1 MKKPLVTRNDI
12 AEAIALHTACM
23 PTREIPGAIA
33 NYFMITRRFYTRT
46 DKAVINRLLIAE
58 IRDYL
63 IEQGRLRYATV
74 AAEMRKEA
82 HRMTGNNLNVEKTAP
97 VASATPSPAVNVI
110 SNTGDTID
118 SQTLLKMV
126 NEARKLCGEPEVRN
140 NKFIEKILD
149 ELEGEDG
156 YTKSATVPPG
166 GGTPMVVITMTYK
179 QALRVAAR
187 ESKAVR
193 RSLHTMIQALEPINV
208 ENHPDEIP
216 VLEWQGVRVVTT
228 ETLARGYGTT
238 PTRIQQ
244 NYNRNEERFVEGK
257 HFFKIKGDEIKS
269 LRLSFSE
276 LQISPK
282 TRSLILWTER
292 GAARM
297 SKIVDTEQAWAFFE
311 KLEDS
316 YFRQKEQQPVAI
328 PQTLPE
334 ALRLAAE
341 LAEQKQLL
349 EQKTH
354 QLNQQ
359 LVAAAPK
366 VDFADRVSAA
376 NGILIGNFA
385 KVVGLK
391 QNALFSWLRQNGI
404 LMAFGARKNVPRQ
417 QYINAGYFTVKEV
430 VLDDENGYQIR
441 LTPQL
446 TGKGQQWLTRKLLDA
461 GLLKPVAIG

>member
-1 MKKPLVTRNDI
+1 MKTPLVTRNDI

-46 DKAVINRLLIAE
+46 DKAVINKLLIAE

-82 HRMTGNNLNVEKTAP
+82 HRMTGNNLNVEKPAP
-97 VASATPSPAVNVI
+97 VASATPAPAVNI
-110 SNTGDTID
+110 IPNTGDTID
-118 SQTLLKMV
+118 SLTLLKMV

-149 ELEGEDG
+149 ELDGEH
-156 YTKSATVPPG
+156 YTKSVVEKMNKTS
-166 GGTPMVVITMTYK
+166 MLVITMTFK

-193 RSLHTMIQALEPINV
+193 RSLIDKLE
-208 ENHPDEIP
+208 
-216 VLEWQGVRVVTT
+216 
-228 ETLARGYGTT
+228 
-238 PTRIQQ
+238 
-244 NYNRNEERFVEGK
+244 
-257 HFFKIKGDEIKS
+257 
-269 LRLSFSE
+269 E
-276 LQISPK
+276 LQQANSP
-282 TRSLILWTER
+282 TPS
-292 GAARM
+292 
-297 SKIVDTEQAWAFFE
+297 
-311 KLEDS
+311 
-316 YFRQKEQQPVAI
+316 I

-341 LAEQKQLL
+341 LAEQKMQL
-349 EQKTH
+349 E
-354 QLNQQ
+354 QQ

-366 VDFADRVSAA
+366 VDFADRVSVA

-430 VLDDENGYQIR
+430 V
-441 LTPQL
+441 
-446 TGKGQQWLTRKLLDA
+446 
-461 GLLKPVAIG
+461 

>member
-1 MKKPLVTRNDI
+1 MKTPLVTRNEI

-82 HRMTGNNLNVEKTAP
+82 HRMTGNNLNVEKPAP
-97 VASATPSPAVNVI
+97 VASATPAPALNVI

-126 NEARKLCGEPEVRN
+126 NEARKLCSEKPVRN
-140 NKFIEKILD
+140 NDFIARVKD
-149 ELEGEDG
+149 ELEGETYEIFVGQKNGAEIDI
-156 YTKSATVPPG
+156 
-166 GGTPMVVITMTYK
+166 ITMTYK

-193 RSLHTMIQALEPINV
+193 RSLIDKLE
-208 ENHPDEIP
+208 
-216 VLEWQGVRVVTT
+216 
-228 ETLARGYGTT
+228 
-238 PTRIQQ
+238 
-244 NYNRNEERFVEGK
+244 
-257 HFFKIKGDEIKS
+257 
-269 LRLSFSE
+269 E
-276 LQISPK
+276 LQQASTASP
-282 TRSLILWTER
+282 
-292 GAARM
+292 
-297 SKIVDTEQAWAFFE
+297 V
-311 KLEDS
+311 
-316 YFRQKEQQPVAI
+316 I

-349 EQKTH
+349 EQKAH

-366 VDFADRVSAA
+366 VDFADRVSGAK
-376 NGILIGNFA
+376 GILIGNFA

-391 QNALFSWLRQNGI
+391 QNALFAWLRENGI
-404 LMAFGARKNVPRQ
+404 LIASGGRKNVPFQ

-430 VLDDENGYQIR
+430 VLDDEDGYQIR

-461 GLLKPVAIG
+461 GLLKPVAAE

>member
-82 HRMTGNNLNVEKTAP
+82 RRMTGNNLNVEKPAP
-97 VASATPSPAVNVI
+97 VALATPSPTVNVI

-140 NKFIEKILD
+140 YKFIEKILD
-149 ELEGEDG
+149 ELDGEH
-156 YTKSATVPPG
+156 YTKSVVEKMNKTS
-166 GGTPMVVITMTYK
+166 MLVITMTYK

-193 RSLHTMIQALEPINV
+193 RSLIDKLE
-208 ENHPDEIP
+208 
-216 VLEWQGVRVVTT
+216 
-228 ETLARGYGTT
+228 
-238 PTRIQQ
+238 
-244 NYNRNEERFVEGK
+244 
-257 HFFKIKGDEIKS
+257 
-269 LRLSFSE
+269 E
-276 LQISPK
+276 LQQANSP
-282 TRSLILWTER
+282 TPS
-292 GAARM
+292 
-297 SKIVDTEQAWAFFE
+297 
-311 KLEDS
+311 
-316 YFRQKEQQPVAI
+316 I

-341 LAEQKQLL
+341 LAEQKMHL
-349 EQKTH
+349 E
-354 QLNQQ
+354 QQ

-366 VDFADRVSAA
+366 VDFADRVSVA

>member
-1 MKKPLVTRNDI
+1 MKTPLVTRNEI
-12 AEAIALHTACM
+12 AEAIALHTTCM

-82 HRMTGNNLNVEKTAP
+82 RRMTGNNLNVEKPAP

-118 SQTLLKMV
+118 SLTLLKMV

-149 ELEGEDG
+149 ELDGEH
-156 YTKSATVPPG
+156 YTKSVVEKMNKTS
-166 GGTPMVVITMTYK
+166 MLVITMTFK
-179 QALRVAAR
+179 QALRVSAR

-193 RSLHTMIQALEPINV
+193 RSLIDKLE
-208 ENHPDEIP
+208 
-216 VLEWQGVRVVTT
+216 
-228 ETLARGYGTT
+228 
-238 PTRIQQ
+238 
-244 NYNRNEERFVEGK
+244 
-257 HFFKIKGDEIKS
+257 
-269 LRLSFSE
+269 E
-276 LQISPK
+276 LQQANSPAP
-282 TRSLILWTER
+282 S
-292 GAARM
+292 
-297 SKIVDTEQAWAFFE
+297 
-311 KLEDS
+311 
-316 YFRQKEQQPVAI
+316 I

-341 LAEQKQLL
+341 LAEQKMQL
-349 EQKTH
+349 E
-354 QLNQQ
+354 QQ

-366 VDFADRVSAA
+366 VDFADRVSVA

>member
-1 MKKPLVTRNDI
+1 
-12 AEAIALHTACM
+12 
-23 PTREIPGAIA
+23 
-33 NYFMITRRFYTRT
+33 
-46 DKAVINRLLIAE
+46 
-58 IRDYL
+58 
-63 IEQGRLRYATV
+63 GRLRYATV

-82 HRMTGNNLNVEKTAP
+82 HRMTSNNLNVKKPAS

-126 NEARKLCGEPEVRN
+126 NEARKLCGENEIRN
-140 NKFIEKILD
+140 NDFLNRIKD
-149 ELEGEDG
+149 ELDGEF
-156 YTKSATVPPG
+156 YETFVKSH
-166 GGTPMVVITMTYK
+166 GTRAGRSFEVITMTYK

-193 RSLHTMIQALEPINV
+193 RSLIDKLE
-208 ENHPDEIP
+208 
-216 VLEWQGVRVVTT
+216 
-228 ETLARGYGTT
+228 
-238 PTRIQQ
+238 
-244 NYNRNEERFVEGK
+244 
-257 HFFKIKGDEIKS
+257 
-269 LRLSFSE
+269 E
-276 LQISPK
+276 LQQANSP
-282 TRSLILWTER
+282 TPS
-292 GAARM
+292 
-297 SKIVDTEQAWAFFE
+297 
-311 KLEDS
+311 
-316 YFRQKEQQPVAI
+316 I

-341 LAEQKQLL
+341 LAEQKMQL
-349 EQKTH
+349 E
-354 QLNQQ
+354 QQ

>member
-82 HRMTGNNLNVEKTAP
+82 HRMTGNNLNVEKPAP
-97 VASATPSPAVNVI
+97 VTSATPAPAVNI
-110 SNTGDTID
+110 IPNTGDTID
-118 SQTLLKMV
+118 SLTLLKMV
-126 NEARKLCGEPEVRN
+126 NEARKLCSEKPVRN
-140 NKFIEKILD
+140 NDFIARVKD
-149 ELEGEDG
+149 ELDGEGYEIF
-156 YTKSATVPPG
+156 V
-166 GGTPMVVITMTYK
+166 TPMDKKKGRADQVVIVMTYK
-179 QALRVAAR
+179 QALRVAAC

-193 RSLHTMIQALEPINV
+193 RSLIDKLE
-208 ENHPDEIP
+208 
-216 VLEWQGVRVVTT
+216 
-228 ETLARGYGTT
+228 
-238 PTRIQQ
+238 
-244 NYNRNEERFVEGK
+244 
-257 HFFKIKGDEIKS
+257 
-269 LRLSFSE
+269 E
-276 LQISPK
+276 LQQENSP
-282 TRSLILWTER
+282 TPS
-292 GAARM
+292 
-297 SKIVDTEQAWAFFE
+297 
-311 KLEDS
+311 
-316 YFRQKEQQPVAI
+316 I

-341 LAEQKQLL
+341 LAEQKMHL
-349 EQKTH
+349 E
-354 QLNQQ
+354 QQ

>member
-82 HRMTGNNLNVEKTAP
+82 HRMTSNNLNVKKPAS

-126 NEARKLCGEPEVRN
+126 NEARKLCGENEIRN
-140 NKFIEKILD
+140 NDFLNRIKD
-149 ELEGEDG
+149 ELDGEF
-156 YTKSATVPPG
+156 YETFVKSH
-166 GGTPMVVITMTYK
+166 GTRAGRSFEVITMTYK

-193 RSLHTMIQALEPINV
+193 RSLIDKLE
-208 ENHPDEIP
+208 
-216 VLEWQGVRVVTT
+216 
-228 ETLARGYGTT
+228 
-238 PTRIQQ
+238 
-244 NYNRNEERFVEGK
+244 
-257 HFFKIKGDEIKS
+257 
-269 LRLSFSE
+269 E
-276 LQISPK
+276 LQQANSPAP
-282 TRSLILWTER
+282 S
-292 GAARM
+292 
-297 SKIVDTEQAWAFFE
+297 
-311 KLEDS
+311 
-316 YFRQKEQQPVAI
+316 I

-341 LAEQKQLL
+341 LAEQKMQL
-349 EQKTH
+349 E
-354 QLNQQ
+354 QQ

-366 VDFADRVSAA
+366 VDFADRVSVA

-461 GLLKPVAIG
+461 GLLKPVAAE

>member
-1 MKKPLVTRNDI
+1 MKTPLVTRNEI
-12 AEAIALHTACM
+12 AEAIALHTTCM

-82 HRMTGNNLNVEKTAP
+82 RRMTGNNLNVEKPAP

-118 SQTLLKMV
+118 SLTLLKMV

-149 ELEGEDG
+149 ELDGEH
-156 YTKSATVPPG
+156 YTKSVVEKMNKTS
-166 GGTPMVVITMTYK
+166 MLVITMTFK

>member
-1 MKKPLVTRNDI
+1 MKKPLVTRNEI

-82 HRMTGNNLNVEKTAP
+82 HRMTSNNLNVEKPAP
-97 VASATPSPAVNVI
+97 VALATPSPTVNVI

-149 ELEGEDG
+149 ELDGEH
-156 YTKSATVPPG
+156 YTKSVVEKMNKTS
-166 GGTPMVVITMTYK
+166 MLVITMTYK

-193 RSLHTMIQALEPINV
+193 RSLIDKLE
-208 ENHPDEIP
+208 
-216 VLEWQGVRVVTT
+216 
-228 ETLARGYGTT
+228 
-238 PTRIQQ
+238 
-244 NYNRNEERFVEGK
+244 
-257 HFFKIKGDEIKS
+257 
-269 LRLSFSE
+269 E
-276 LQISPK
+276 LQQANSP
-282 TRSLILWTER
+282 TPS
-292 GAARM
+292 
-297 SKIVDTEQAWAFFE
+297 
-311 KLEDS
+311 
-316 YFRQKEQQPVAI
+316 I

-341 LAEQKQLL
+341 LAEQKMHL
-349 EQKTH
+349 E
-354 QLNQQ
+354 QQ

-366 VDFADRVSAA
+366 VDFADRVSVA

>member
-46 DKAVINRLLIAE
+46 DKAVINKLLIAE

-82 HRMTGNNLNVEKTAP
+82 HRMTGNNLNVEKPAP
-97 VASATPSPAVNVI
+97 VASATPAPAVNI
-110 SNTGDTID
+110 IPNTEDTID
-118 SQTLLKMV
+118 SLTLLKMV

-149 ELEGEDG
+149 ELDGEH
-156 YTKSATVPPG
+156 YTKSVVEKMNKTS
-166 GGTPMVVITMTYK
+166 MLVITMTFK

-193 RSLHTMIQALEPINV
+193 RSLIDKLE
-208 ENHPDEIP
+208 
-216 VLEWQGVRVVTT
+216 
-228 ETLARGYGTT
+228 
-238 PTRIQQ
+238 
-244 NYNRNEERFVEGK
+244 
-257 HFFKIKGDEIKS
+257 
-269 LRLSFSE
+269 E
-276 LQISPK
+276 LQQANSP
-282 TRSLILWTER
+282 TPS
-292 GAARM
+292 
-297 SKIVDTEQAWAFFE
+297 
-311 KLEDS
+311 
-316 YFRQKEQQPVAI
+316 I

-341 LAEQKQLL
+341 LAEQKMQL
-349 EQKTH
+349 E
-354 QLNQQ
+354 QQ

-366 VDFADRVSAA
+366 VDFADRVSVA

>member
-1 MKKPLVTRNDI
+1 MKKPLVTRNEI
-12 AEAIALHTACM
+12 AEAVALHTACM

-82 HRMTGNNLNVEKTAP
+82 HRMTGNNLNVEKPAP
-97 VASATPSPAVNVI
+97 VTSATPAPAVNI
-110 SNTGDTID
+110 IPNTGDTID
-118 SQTLLKMV
+118 SLTLLKMV

-149 ELEGEDG
+149 ELDGEH
-156 YTKSATVPPG
+156 YTKSVVEKMNKTS
-166 GGTPMVVITMTYK
+166 MLVITMTYK

-193 RSLHTMIQALEPINV
+193 RSLIDKLE
-208 ENHPDEIP
+208 
-216 VLEWQGVRVVTT
+216 
-228 ETLARGYGTT
+228 
-238 PTRIQQ
+238 
-244 NYNRNEERFVEGK
+244 
-257 HFFKIKGDEIKS
+257 
-269 LRLSFSE
+269 E
-276 LQISPK
+276 LQQANSP
-282 TRSLILWTER
+282 TPS
-292 GAARM
+292 
-297 SKIVDTEQAWAFFE
+297 
-311 KLEDS
+311 
-316 YFRQKEQQPVAI
+316 I

-341 LAEQKQLL
+341 LAEQKMQL
-349 EQKTH
+349 E
-354 QLNQQ
+354 QQ

-366 VDFADRVSAA
+366 VDFADRVSVA

-446 TGKGQQWLTRKLLDA
+446 TGKGQQWLTRKLLA
-461 GLLKPVAIG
+461 TGLLKPVAIG

>member
-1 MKKPLVTRNDI
+1 MKTPLVTRNDI

-33 NYFMITRRFYTRT
+33 SYFMITRRFYTRT
-46 DKAVINRLLIAE
+46 DKAVINKLLIAE

-82 HRMTGNNLNVEKTAP
+82 HRMTGNNLNVEKPAP
-97 VASATPSPAVNVI
+97 VASATPAPAVNI
-110 SNTGDTID
+110 IPNTGDTID
-118 SQTLLKMV
+118 SLTLLKMV

-149 ELEGEDG
+149 ELDGEH
-156 YTKSATVPPG
+156 YTKSVVEKMNKTS
-166 GGTPMVVITMTYK
+166 MLVITMTFK

-193 RSLHTMIQALEPINV
+193 RSLIDKLE
-208 ENHPDEIP
+208 
-216 VLEWQGVRVVTT
+216 
-228 ETLARGYGTT
+228 
-238 PTRIQQ
+238 
-244 NYNRNEERFVEGK
+244 
-257 HFFKIKGDEIKS
+257 
-269 LRLSFSE
+269 E
-276 LQISPK
+276 LQQANSP
-282 TRSLILWTER
+282 TPS
-292 GAARM
+292 
-297 SKIVDTEQAWAFFE
+297 
-311 KLEDS
+311 
-316 YFRQKEQQPVAI
+316 I

-341 LAEQKQLL
+341 LAEQKMQL
-349 EQKTH
+349 E
-354 QLNQQ
+354 QQ

-366 VDFADRVSAA
+366 VDFADRVSVA

>member
-1 MKKPLVTRNDI
+1 MKKPLVTRNEI

-82 HRMTGNNLNVEKTAP
+82 HRMTSNNLNVKKPAS

-126 NEARKLCGEPEVRN
+126 NDARKLCRENEIRN
-140 NKFIEKILD
+140 NDFLNRIKD
-149 ELEGEDG
+149 ELDGEF
-156 YTKSATVPPG
+156 YETFVKSH
-166 GGTPMVVITMTYK
+166 GTRAGRSFEVITMTYK

-193 RSLHTMIQALEPINV
+193 RSLIDKLE
-208 ENHPDEIP
+208 
-216 VLEWQGVRVVTT
+216 
-228 ETLARGYGTT
+228 
-238 PTRIQQ
+238 
-244 NYNRNEERFVEGK
+244 
-257 HFFKIKGDEIKS
+257 
-269 LRLSFSE
+269 E
-276 LQISPK
+276 LQQANSP
-282 TRSLILWTER
+282 TPS
-292 GAARM
+292 
-297 SKIVDTEQAWAFFE
+297 
-311 KLEDS
+311 
-316 YFRQKEQQPVAI
+316 I

-341 LAEQKQLL
+341 LAEQKMQL
-349 EQKTH
+349 E
-354 QLNQQ
+354 QQ

-430 VLDDENGYQIR
+430 VLDDEDGYQIR

>member
-82 HRMTGNNLNVEKTAP
+82 RRMTGNNLNVEKPAP
-97 VASATPSPAVNVI
+97 VALATPSPTVNVI

-149 ELEGEDG
+149 ELDGEH
-156 YTKSATVPPG
+156 YTKSVVEKMNKTS
-166 GGTPMVVITMTYK
+166 MLVITMTYK

-193 RSLHTMIQALEPINV
+193 RSLIDKLE
-208 ENHPDEIP
+208 
-216 VLEWQGVRVVTT
+216 
-228 ETLARGYGTT
+228 
-238 PTRIQQ
+238 
-244 NYNRNEERFVEGK
+244 
-257 HFFKIKGDEIKS
+257 
-269 LRLSFSE
+269 E
-276 LQISPK
+276 LQQANSP
-282 TRSLILWTER
+282 TPS
-292 GAARM
+292 
-297 SKIVDTEQAWAFFE
+297 
-311 KLEDS
+311 
-316 YFRQKEQQPVAI
+316 I

-341 LAEQKQLL
+341 LAEQKLQL
-349 EQKTH
+349 E
-354 QLNQQ
+354 QQ

>member
-46 DKAVINRLLIAE
+46 DKAVINKLLIAE

-82 HRMTGNNLNVEKTAP
+82 HRMTGNNLNVEKPAP
-97 VASATPSPAVNVI
+97 VASATPAPALNVI
-110 SNTGDTID
+110 PNTGDTID

-126 NEARKLCGEPEVRN
+126 NEARKLCSEKPVRN
-140 NKFIEKILD
+140 NDFIARVKD
-149 ELEGEDG
+149 ELEGETYEIFVGQKNGAEIDI
-156 YTKSATVPPG
+156 
-166 GGTPMVVITMTYK
+166 ITMTYK

-238 PTRIQQ
+238 PIRIQQ

-341 LAEQKQLL
+341 LAEQKMQL
-349 EQKTH
+349 E
-354 QLNQQ
+354 QQ

>member
-1 MKKPLVTRNDI
+1 MKKPLVTRNEI

-82 HRMTGNNLNVEKTAP
+82 HRMTGNNLNVEKPAP
-97 VASATPSPAVNVI
+97 VTSATPAPTVNI
-110 SNTGDTID
+110 IPNTGDTID
-118 SQTLLKMV
+118 SLTLLKMV
-126 NEARKLCGEPEVRN
+126 NEARKLCSEKPVRN
-140 NKFIEKILD
+140 NDFIARVKD
-149 ELEGEDG
+149 ELDGEGYEIF
-156 YTKSATVPPG
+156 V
-166 GGTPMVVITMTYK
+166 TPMDKKKGGADQVVIVMTYK

-208 ENHPDEIP
+208 ENQPDEIP

-228 ETLARGYGTT
+228 ETLARGYGVDEAN
-238 PTRIQQ
+238 I
-244 NYNRNEERFVEGK
+244 RNNLSRNLDRFEEGK
-257 HFFKIKGDEIKS
+257 HYFLLTGLKLREFKNRVTGSYSVGKNA
-269 LRLSFSE
+269 
-276 LQISPK
+276 
-282 TRSLILWTER
+282 RSLTLWTER

-297 SKIVDTEQAWAFFE
+297 SKIVDTNEAWAFFE

-316 YFRQKEQQPVAI
+316 YFRQKEQQPVTI

-341 LAEQKQLL
+341 LAEQKMQL
-349 EQKTH
+349 E
-354 QLNQQ
+354 QQ

-366 VDFADRVSAA
+366 VDFADRVSVA

>member
-82 HRMTGNNLNVEKTAP
+82 HRVTGKNLNVEKPAP
-97 VASATPSPAVNVI
+97 VTSATPTPAVNVI
-110 SNTGDTID
+110 PNTGDTID

-149 ELEGEDG
+149 ELEGEF
-156 YTKSATVPPG
+156 YTKSAKSH
-166 GGTPMVVITMTYK
+166 GTRAGRSFEVITMTYK

-193 RSLHTMIQALEPINV
+193 RSLIDKLE
-208 ENHPDEIP
+208 
-216 VLEWQGVRVVTT
+216 
-228 ETLARGYGTT
+228 
-238 PTRIQQ
+238 
-244 NYNRNEERFVEGK
+244 
-257 HFFKIKGDEIKS
+257 
-269 LRLSFSE
+269 E
-276 LQISPK
+276 LQQANSPAP
-282 TRSLILWTER
+282 S
-292 GAARM
+292 
-297 SKIVDTEQAWAFFE
+297 
-311 KLEDS
+311 
-316 YFRQKEQQPVAI
+316 I

-341 LAEQKQLL
+341 LAEQKMQL
-349 EQKTH
+349 E
-354 QLNQQ
+354 QQ

-366 VDFADRVSAA
+366 VDFADRVSVAK
-376 NGILIGNFA
+376 GILIGNFA

-391 QNALFSWLRQNGI
+391 QNALFVWLRENGI
-404 LMAFGARKNVPRQ
+404 LIASGGRKNVPFQ

-430 VLDDENGYQIR
+430 VLDDEDGYQIR

-461 GLLKPVAIG
+461 GLLKPVAVE

>member
-46 DKAVINRLLIAE
+46 DKAVINKLLIAE

-97 VASATPSPAVNVI
+97 VTSATPAPAVNI
-110 SNTGDTID
+110 IPNTGDTID
-118 SQTLLKMV
+118 SLTLLKMV

-193 RSLHTMIQALEPINV
+193 RSLIDKLE
-208 ENHPDEIP
+208 
-216 VLEWQGVRVVTT
+216 
-228 ETLARGYGTT
+228 
-238 PTRIQQ
+238 
-244 NYNRNEERFVEGK
+244 
-257 HFFKIKGDEIKS
+257 
-269 LRLSFSE
+269 E
-276 LQISPK
+276 LQQANSPAP
-282 TRSLILWTER
+282 S
-292 GAARM
+292 
-297 SKIVDTEQAWAFFE
+297 
-311 KLEDS
+311 
-316 YFRQKEQQPVAI
+316 I

-341 LAEQKQLL
+341 LAEQKMQL
-349 EQKTH
+349 E
-354 QLNQQ
+354 QQ

-366 VDFADRVSAA
+366 VDFADRVSVA

-385 KVVGLK
+385 KVVG
-391 QNALFSWLRQNGI
+391 
-404 LMAFGARKNVPRQ
+404 
-417 QYINAGYFTVKEV
+417 
-430 VLDDENGYQIR
+430 
-441 LTPQL
+441 
-446 TGKGQQWLTRKLLDA
+446 
-461 GLLKPVAIG
+461 

>member
-82 HRMTGNNLNVEKTAP
+82 RRMTGNNLNVEKPAP
-97 VASATPSPAVNVI
+97 VALATPSPTVNVI

-149 ELEGEDG
+149 ELDGEH
-156 YTKSATVPPG
+156 YTKSVVEKMNKTS
-166 GGTPMVVITMTYK
+166 MLVITMTYK

-193 RSLHTMIQALEPINV
+193 RSLIDKLE
-208 ENHPDEIP
+208 
-216 VLEWQGVRVVTT
+216 
-228 ETLARGYGTT
+228 
-238 PTRIQQ
+238 
-244 NYNRNEERFVEGK
+244 
-257 HFFKIKGDEIKS
+257 
-269 LRLSFSE
+269 E
-276 LQISPK
+276 LQQANSP
-282 TRSLILWTER
+282 TPS
-292 GAARM
+292 
-297 SKIVDTEQAWAFFE
+297 
-311 KLEDS
+311 
-316 YFRQKEQQPVAI
+316 I

-341 LAEQKQLL
+341 LAEQKMHL
-349 EQKTH
+349 E
-354 QLNQQ
+354 QQ

-366 VDFADRVSAA
+366 VDFADRVSVA

-417 QYINAGYFTVKEV
+417 Q
-430 VLDDENGYQIR
+430 
-441 LTPQL
+441 
-446 TGKGQQWLTRKLLDA
+446 WLTRKLLDA

>member
-1 MKKPLVTRNDI
+1 MKTPLVTRNEI
-12 AEAIALHTACM
+12 AEAIALHTTCM

-58 IRDYL
+58 IRNYL

-82 HRMTGNNLNVEKTAP
+82 RRMTGNNLNVEKPAP

-118 SQTLLKMV
+118 SLTLLKMV

-149 ELEGEDG
+149 ELDGEH
-156 YTKSATVPPG
+156 YTKSVVEKMNKTS
-166 GGTPMVVITMTYK
+166 MLVITMTFK

-193 RSLHTMIQALEPINV
+193 RSLIDKLE
-208 ENHPDEIP
+208 
-216 VLEWQGVRVVTT
+216 
-228 ETLARGYGTT
+228 
-238 PTRIQQ
+238 
-244 NYNRNEERFVEGK
+244 
-257 HFFKIKGDEIKS
+257 
-269 LRLSFSE
+269 E
-276 LQISPK
+276 LQQANSPAP
-282 TRSLILWTER
+282 S
-292 GAARM
+292 
-297 SKIVDTEQAWAFFE
+297 
-311 KLEDS
+311 
-316 YFRQKEQQPVAI
+316 I

-341 LAEQKQLL
+341 LAEQKMQL
-349 EQKTH
+349 E
-354 QLNQQ
+354 QQ

-366 VDFADRVSAA
+366 VDFADRVSVA

-461 GLLKPVAIG
+461 GLLKPVASLS

>member
-23 PTREIPGAIA
+23 STREIPGAIA

-46 DKAVINRLLIAE
+46 DKAVINKLLIAE

-82 HRMTGNNLNVEKTAP
+82 RRMTGNNLNVEKPAP

-118 SQTLLKMV
+118 SLTLLKMV

-149 ELEGEDG
+149 ELDGEH
-156 YTKSATVPPG
+156 YTKSVVEKMNKTS
-166 GGTPMVVITMTYK
+166 MLVITMTFK

-193 RSLHTMIQALEPINV
+193 RSLIDKLE
-208 ENHPDEIP
+208 
-216 VLEWQGVRVVTT
+216 
-228 ETLARGYGTT
+228 
-238 PTRIQQ
+238 
-244 NYNRNEERFVEGK
+244 
-257 HFFKIKGDEIKS
+257 
-269 LRLSFSE
+269 E
-276 LQISPK
+276 LQQANSPAP
-282 TRSLILWTER
+282 S
-292 GAARM
+292 
-297 SKIVDTEQAWAFFE
+297 
-311 KLEDS
+311 
-316 YFRQKEQQPVAI
+316 I

-341 LAEQKQLL
+341 LAEQKMQL
-349 EQKTH
+349 E
-354 QLNQQ
+354 QQ

-366 VDFADRVSAA
+366 VDFADRVSVA

>member
-1 MKKPLVTRNDI
+1 MKTPLVTRNEI
-12 AEAIALHTACM
+12 AEAIALHTTCM

-58 IRDYL
+58 SRDYL

-82 HRMTGNNLNVEKTAP
+82 RRMTGNNLNVEKPAP

-118 SQTLLKMV
+118 SLTLLKMV

-149 ELEGEDG
+149 ELDGEH
-156 YTKSATVPPG
+156 YTKSVVEKMNKTS
-166 GGTPMVVITMTYK
+166 MLVITMTFK

-193 RSLHTMIQALEPINV
+193 RSLIDKLE
-208 ENHPDEIP
+208 
-216 VLEWQGVRVVTT
+216 
-228 ETLARGYGTT
+228 
-238 PTRIQQ
+238 
-244 NYNRNEERFVEGK
+244 
-257 HFFKIKGDEIKS
+257 
-269 LRLSFSE
+269 E
-276 LQISPK
+276 LQQANSPAP
-282 TRSLILWTER
+282 S
-292 GAARM
+292 
-297 SKIVDTEQAWAFFE
+297 
-311 KLEDS
+311 
-316 YFRQKEQQPVAI
+316 I

-341 LAEQKQLL
+341 LAEQKMQL
-349 EQKTH
+349 E
-354 QLNQQ
+354 QQ

-366 VDFADRVSAA
+366 VDFADRVSVA

>member
-1 MKKPLVTRNDI
+1 MKKPLVTRNEI
-12 AEAIALHTACM
+12 AEAIALHTTCM

-46 DKAVINRLLIAE
+46 DKAVINKLLIAE

-82 HRMTGNNLNVEKTAP
+82 RRMTGNNLNVEKPAP

-110 SNTGDTID
+110 SNSGDTID

-149 ELEGEDG
+149 ELDGEH
-156 YTKSATVPPG
+156 YTKSVVEKMNKTS
-166 GGTPMVVITMTYK
+166 MLVITMTFK

-193 RSLHTMIQALEPINV
+193 RSLIDKLE
-208 ENHPDEIP
+208 
-216 VLEWQGVRVVTT
+216 
-228 ETLARGYGTT
+228 
-238 PTRIQQ
+238 
-244 NYNRNEERFVEGK
+244 
-257 HFFKIKGDEIKS
+257 
-269 LRLSFSE
+269 E
-276 LQISPK
+276 LQQANSP
-282 TRSLILWTER
+282 TPS
-292 GAARM
+292 
-297 SKIVDTEQAWAFFE
+297 
-311 KLEDS
+311 
-316 YFRQKEQQPVAI
+316 I

-341 LAEQKQLL
+341 LAEQKMQL
-349 EQKTH
+349 E
-354 QLNQQ
+354 QQ

-366 VDFADRVSAA
+366 VDFADRVSVA